1 MWVSPFRH
9 LRITGYVLLPAA
21 FRSLSRLSSAL
32 SAKASTLRSY
42 WLDLLDGM
50 YSVTYLH
57 GFGSL
62 SQLTLLRPSSNK
74 NSCVSS
80 LLVNLF
86 CDNMRLLRAF
96 ALRIRS
102 ENLLLSSLL
111 RIDRT
116 RFPLGRLMF
125 SQLRRQACSLSVHRR
140 LLSLR

>member
-96 ALRIRS
+96 ALRIRPI
-102 ENLLLSSLL
+102 NLVFLSLL
-111 RIDRT
+111 RTDNT
-116 RFPLGRLMF
+116 RFMLGCLMS
-125 SQLRRQACSLSVHRR
+125 SQLDRQVCPLSFHRQ
-140 LLSLR
+140 LLSRR